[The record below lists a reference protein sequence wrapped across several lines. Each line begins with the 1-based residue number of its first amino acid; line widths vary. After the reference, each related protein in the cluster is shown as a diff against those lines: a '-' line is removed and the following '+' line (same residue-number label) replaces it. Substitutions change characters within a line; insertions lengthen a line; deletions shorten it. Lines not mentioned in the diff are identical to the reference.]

1 MDNLNNNTIINIDS
15 NTLEVNPSQ
24 TSPVTF
30 TNLDNMVDPEE
41 IQIQPVPIE
50 MSTPKN
56 TDHGLRM
63 ITETTRKHKKTVR
76 SVRERSKDEK
86 NNIAKKIKQDNNLN
100 GSINL
105 IDPSN
110 NAGSSDQGIVDL
122 EETVM
127 QQPEFDESEDYLFLE
142 NAQPLVDKQTMI
154 NITND
159 IQRTRLRSNLNMK
172 LLVFCE
178 ENIRE
183 LNFNNSPCSDV
194 LATGFIIPNLESQET
209 VTIYSV
215 QHRDY
220 TFNFRMM
227 VKMGK
232 VSKIVLT
239 LKETPDNKFEID
251 YTGFENFNTLVQK
264 FQKNYSNTYMTQEG
278 IKISY
283 TPNSQMLLQKMV
295 RDKTVSISIPKFD
308 MGNFFDSL
316 KKATD
321 FCNLLVYI
329 RNEQITTLMAFGDKL
344 LSDDRFCQ
352 DNLSID
358 IIKVRLIQYYHTLT
372 SGSNKY
378 KLPYRFIIQDFL
390 NKL

>member
-283 TPNSQMLLQKMV
+283 TPNNQMLLQKMV

-321 FCNLLVYI
+321 FCNLLAYI

>member
-1 MDNLNNNTIINIDS
+1 MDNLNNNTIVNIDS

-30 TNLDNMVDPEE
+30 TNLSNMVDPEE

-56 TDHGLRM
+56 TDHGLRY
-63 ITETTRKHKKTVR
+63 ITETTRKHKKNVR

-86 NNIAKKIKQDNNLN
+86 NNIAKKIKQDNNIN

-172 LLVFCE
+172 LLVTCE

-321 FCNLLVYI
+321 FCNLLAYI

-378 KLPYRFIIQDFL
+378 KLPYRFIIQEFL

>member
-1 MDNLNNNTIINIDS
+1 MDNLNNNTIVNIDS

-24 TSPVTF
+24 TSPVTY
-30 TNLDNMVDPEE
+30 TNLSNMVDPEE

-56 TDHGLRM
+56 TDHGLRY
-63 ITETTRKHKKTVR
+63 ITETTRKHKKNVR

-86 NNIAKKIKQDNNLN
+86 NNIAKKIKQDNNIN

-215 QHRDY
+215 VHRDY

-321 FCNLLVYI
+321 FCNLLAYI

-378 KLPYRFIIQDFL
+378 KLPYRFIIQEFL

>member
-1 MDNLNNNTIINIDS
+1 MDNLNNNTIVNIDS

-41 IQIQPVPIE
+41 IQIQPVPIDV
-50 MSTPKN
+50 STPKN
-56 TDHGLRM
+56 TDHGLRY
-63 ITETTRKHKKTVR
+63 ITETTRKHKKNVR

-86 NNIAKKIKQDNNLN
+86 NNIAKKIKQDNNIN

-194 LATGFIIPNLESQET
+194 LSTGFIIPNLESQET

-239 LKETPDNKFEID
+239 LKDTPDNKFEIEHS
-251 YTGFENFNTLVQK
+251 GFENFNSLVQK

-316 KKATD
+316 RKATD
-321 FCNLLVYI
+321 FCNLLAYI